1 MLELHQLPK
10 ALHLEQNEKLQ
21 NYIKVTNEIHN
32 QINTLSTA
40 MIDTK
45 PDKKKKISKYREKIK
60 KLKKR
65 LDSYTPPKIKSTDEI
80 LQGKTIAQQLLKMF
94 NDEPI
99 RAIIN
104 IDYIQDP
111 IEFKIEFKDCGK
123 HTIKFD
129 ITVIFQDKSQINSEI
144 NGYRIFEN
152 PQKKNE
158 FLLPPED
165 FQPEIPESQFIIQQI
180 QQQNLYEGLQAVVA
194 FMDRKWRD
202 SLK

>member
-10 ALHLEQNEKLQ
+10 VLYLEQNEKLQ
-21 NYIKVTNEIHN
+21 KYIKITDEIHK
-32 QINTLSTA
+32 QINALSTT

-45 PDKKKKISKYREKIK
+45 PNKKKKISKYREEIK

-94 NDEPI
+94 NDEPL
-99 RAIIN
+99 RAINN

-111 IEFKIEFKDCGK
+111 IEFEIEFKDYDDHK
-123 HTIKFD
+123 IKFD
-129 ITVIFQDKSQINSEI
+129 ITVIFQDQSKVGSEI

-152 PQKKNE
+152 PQKENE

-202 SLK
+202 LFK

>member
-10 ALHLEQNEKLQ
+10 VLYLEQNEKLQ

-32 QINTLSTA
+32 QINALSTA

-45 PDKKKKISKYREKIK
+45 PDKKKKISKYREEIR

-65 LDSYTPPKIKSTDEI
+65 LDSYTPPKIKSADEI

-111 IEFKIEFKDCGK
+111 IEFKIEFKDCGE

-144 NGYRIFEN
+144 NGYRVFEN

-180 QQQNLYEGLQAVVA
+180 QQQNLYEGLQSVVA